1 MRAAICAPAL
11 PHARVR
17 DQASRMQNK
26 VLPAAKPAIPAHL
39 KNFNLR
45 PPSSAQSAPSLRER
59 RAPRDEREAKKMEL
73 ERFHLLLLSL
83 DMSLDKTPSST
94 VGSGGK
100 RTERKEPL
108 KGVFASS
115 QEYVNTFGPL
125 VMEEVRAAHEHERVA
140 CASACVIC

>member
-1 MRAAICAPAL
+1 
-11 PHARVR
+11 
-17 DQASRMQNK
+17 MQNK
-26 VLPAAKPAIPAHL
+26 VLPVAKPAMPA
-39 KNFNLR
+39 NLLNVHSR
-45 PPSSAQSAPSLRER
+45 TPSSQSAPSLRER

-73 ERFHLLLLSL
+73 ERFHSLLLSL

-125 VMEEVRAAHEHERVA
+125 VMEEVRAAHERARVA
-140 CASACVIC
+140 RASACVV

>member
-1 MRAAICAPAL
+1 
-11 PHARVR
+11 
-17 DQASRMQNK
+17 MQNK

-39 KNFNLR
+39 QNVNSR
-45 PPSSAQSAPSLRER
+45 PPSSAQSASSFRER

-73 ERFHLLLLSL
+73 ERFHSLLLSL

-125 VMEEVRAAHEHERVA
+125 VMEEVRAAHERARVA
-140 CASACVIC
+140 CASACVV